1 MIESSRTYLAKDCK
15 TGDISLPRGGNES
28 YFHSKNTLFSI
39 RQLLTADFERVSTVC
54 ALLARLTKNTNRLVS
69 PIHRVYL

>member
-1 MIESSRTYLAKDCK
+1 MCGTVIESSRTHLAKDCK
-15 TGDISLPRGGNES
+15 TGDTSLPLGGNES

-54 ALLARLTKNTNRLVS
+54 ALARLTKNANRLVS
-69 PIHRVYL
+69 PIH